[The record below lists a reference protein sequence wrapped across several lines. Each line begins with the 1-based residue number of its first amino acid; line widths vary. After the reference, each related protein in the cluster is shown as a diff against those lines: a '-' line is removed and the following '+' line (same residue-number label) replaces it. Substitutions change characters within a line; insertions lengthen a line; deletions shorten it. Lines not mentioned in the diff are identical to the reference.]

1 MRIPTADDIRFPDPV
16 YSGMSMS
23 ENIDQVATALHSSLD
38 LINNAPKTTKGHNY
52 KYAPLEV
59 VLDIIRNAYKANGL
73 FLLQTPWTPGEDQMG
88 IATLITHTS
97 GQWISSQFSIK
108 IEVQRGMNLN
118 QSCGALLTYLRRYSA
133 MSFNFLAMEEDDADG
148 ISKQEKAIR
157 VLKGKKDHDAAVEAA
172 RTPKE
177 AKDHTAIKDKL
188 KEAAKKENGEMN
200 DLYNSLTNE
209 QKLSLSQE
217 DKQEAMDIFF
227 ETHGEAFVPETDN
240 ADQG

>member
-1 MRIPTADDIRFPDPV
+1 MRIPTDDDIRFADPV

-23 ENIDQVATALHSSLD
+23 ENIDQIATALHSSLD

-88 IATLITHTS
+88 ITTLITHTS

-118 QSCGALLTYLRRYSA
+118 QSCGTLLTYLRRYSA
-133 MSFNFLAMEEDDADG
+133 MSFNFLTAEAEDADG
-148 ISKQEKAIR
+148 ISTEEKAAR
-157 VLKGKKDHDAAVEAA
+157 DLKAKEDSKKEAQAA
-172 RTPKE
+172 RTPKQ
-177 AKDHTAIKDKL
+177 
-188 KEAAKKENGEMN
+188 KKEYSTLVQTLVDAAQKGNGKLSET
-200 DLYNSLTNE
+200 YESLTNE
-209 QKLSLSQE
+209 QKQSLAQE
-217 DKQEAMDIFF
+217 DKDAIKEISDS
-227 ETHGEAFVPETDN
+227 VN
-240 ADQG
+240 

>member
-1 MRIPTADDIRFPDPV
+1 MRIPTDSDMRFDDPV

-23 ENIDQVATALHSSLD
+23 ENIDQIATALHSSLD

-88 IATLITHTS
+88 ITTLITHTS

-118 QSCGALLTYLRRYSA
+118 QSCGTLLTYLRRYSA
-133 MSFNFLAMEEDDADG
+133 MSFNSSVKRLQASMVNNSNRF
-148 ISKQEKAIR
+148 SK
-157 VLKGKKDHDAAVEAA
+157 
-172 RTPKE
+172 
-177 AKDHTAIKDKL
+177 
-188 KEAAKKENGEMN
+188 
-200 DLYNSLTNE
+200 NSLSFNIIPQRIE
-209 QKLSLSQE
+209 LNL
-217 DKQEAMDIFF
+217 
-227 ETHGEAFVPETDN
+227 FVFVVHKCMSPDHKCNLLYHT
-240 ADQG
+240 